1 MSGLLLSGVSTD
13 SRTGSPCYLKHARLS
28 VSEISKPA
36 AGKYFYLL
44 LLTPYNKYSNAGF
57 IFAFDWRRD
66 TRGER
71 RSHEMMTFKCRN
83 LAIASDIIPFTA
95 VVAATGTGTALILR
109 RKEKHLNG
117 SD

>member
-44 LLTPYNKYSNAGF
+44 LLIINTVMLVSSSRLIEDEIHVVSDAL
-57 IFAFDWRRD
+57 
-66 TRGER
+66 TR
-71 RSHEMMTFKCRN
+71 
-83 LAIASDIIPFTA
+83 
-95 VVAATGTGTALILR
+95 
-109 RKEKHLNG
+109 
-117 SD
+117 